1 MEHGACEREPD
12 RPRRMQMC
20 GGMAGAGA
28 SSRAA
33 VTGRAI
39 VTTARS
45 TSAITAVTYS
55 PHATGPRDPL
65 VAIRPSS
72 TPITRS
78 RTAMART
85 NASARGS
92 STTIPYCEAAI
103 RGATSAPTPTATSPA
118 TANASRVHPIN
129 GRCTPSDT
137 ITSSLGPHL
146 PTPVRDDE
154 ADAAGPRRQH
164 IDDRQDLDREGR
176 RWKPSSQI
184 VSSIAMT
191 SRTSSANDQRIGT
204 ISGRC
209 RHNLRTLTLRTALS
223 PLRDDPILTDE
234 PVFTVDSKNRR
245 TWQNTFVTKLRRDQ
259 LEAEA
264 QHAILATAVFPSGE
278 RELCLRD
285 GVIVIAP
292 ARTTFIVQLLRSSM
306 VRMHVQGL
314 SVRER
319 EAKMGRLYAY
329 ITSEACAQRFR
340 EAGQI
345 TDDLLALD
353 VEETK
358 DHQNVWA
365 RRGRMTTRL
374 QGVLRT
380 LDAEIAAI
388 VEDADNGAGGNGQG
402 PARLI

>member
-1 MEHGACEREPD
+1 
-12 RPRRMQMC
+12 
-20 GGMAGAGA
+20 
-28 SSRAA
+28 
-33 VTGRAI
+33 
-39 VTTARS
+39 
-45 TSAITAVTYS
+45 
-55 PHATGPRDPL
+55 
-65 VAIRPSS
+65 
-72 TPITRS
+72 
-78 RTAMART
+78 
-85 NASARGS
+85 
-92 STTIPYCEAAI
+92 
-103 RGATSAPTPTATSPA
+103 
-118 TANASRVHPIN
+118 
-129 GRCTPSDT
+129 
-137 ITSSLGPHL
+137 
-146 PTPVRDDE
+146 
-154 ADAAGPRRQH
+154 
-164 IDDRQDLDREGR
+164 
-176 RWKPSSQI
+176 
-184 VSSIAMT
+184 
-191 SRTSSANDQRIGT
+191 
-204 ISGRC
+204 
-209 RHNLRTLTLRTALS
+209 
-223 PLRDDPILTDE
+223 LTDE

>member
-1 MEHGACEREPD
+1 
-12 RPRRMQMC
+12 
-20 GGMAGAGA
+20 
-28 SSRAA
+28 
-33 VTGRAI
+33 
-39 VTTARS
+39 
-45 TSAITAVTYS
+45 
-55 PHATGPRDPL
+55 
-65 VAIRPSS
+65 
-72 TPITRS
+72 
-78 RTAMART
+78 
-85 NASARGS
+85 
-92 STTIPYCEAAI
+92 
-103 RGATSAPTPTATSPA
+103 
-118 TANASRVHPIN
+118 
-129 GRCTPSDT
+129 
-137 ITSSLGPHL
+137 
-146 PTPVRDDE
+146 VRDDE